1 MTLPHRRAR
10 RRERGYSLIEI
21 SFAVLV
27 LGVGL
32 VGLFGI
38 FPVSIQWA
46 NQTSTALTGGHIAR
60 GVVAELQEKLSL
72 SDDGDL
78 SDFDGKVS
86 GQDMVVHYKV
96 VGGGEASPMYVYYK
110 IAEGSGDTPSGIYSL
125 TLYLSRVK
133 FDENSDNDS
142 DSASWDDES
151 LPWEDVW
158 FKSGKADG
166 LRYIAAEDDNDLTED
181 DLYEPDADLLAVYR
195 TAITASIP

>member
-60 GVVAELQEKLSL
+60 GVVAELQEKLSI
-72 SDDGDL
+72 DGDL
-78 SDFDGKVS
+78 SSFDGKVS

-133 FDENSDNDS
+133 PD
-142 DSASWDDES
+142 DSASG
-151 LPWEDVW
+151 PWEDVW
-158 FKSGKADG
+158 FESGDPDG
-166 LRYIAAEDDNDLTED
+166 LRYIAAEDDTDLTED